1 MRWKLLRRRLSV
13 SAPRVIVR
21 SHLPWPLRW
30 AVAAV
35 VLGFSGAL
43 ALWAFETGKEIAGL
57 EADAKAELARLRIEV
72 QQLRQDRDTAQSI
85 ANAADGI
92 IKAERATQERLA
104 QDLRQ
109 AQARS
114 QDLEAD
120 LGFFQRLLPAAP
132 GQPLQ
137 LRALQAESPTP
148 GRTRYQM
155 LVMQQTSAPGPGG
168 GMSRPPPEFQ
178 GRYDIL
184 LGGLL
189 DGSPWSM
196 TLPGG
201 AQPLAVRQYARV
213 EGLIDHPPGVVLK
226 TVQARVTDAH
236 GAVRATETLR
246 LP

>member
-43 ALWAFETGKEIAGL
+43 ALWAFETGKDLAGL
-57 EADAKAELARLRIEV
+57 EADAKAELARLRVEV
-72 QQLRQDRDTAQSI
+72 QQLRDERDRAQSI

-92 IKAERATQERLA
+92 IKAERATHDRLA

-109 AQARS
+109 AQSRA

-137 LRALQAESPTP
+137 LRALQAEASAP

-155 LVMQQTSAPGPGG
+155 LVMQPGKSPA
-168 GMSRPPPEFQ
+168 EFQ

-184 LGGLL
+184 LGGTL
-189 DGSPWSM
+189 DGQPWSM

-201 AQPLAVRQYARV
+201 AQPLAIRQYARV
-213 EGLIDHPPGVVLK
+213 EGLIDHPAGVVLK
-226 TVQARVTDAH
+226 TVQARVTDAQ

>member
-43 ALWAFETGKEIAGL
+43 ALWAFETGKDLAGL
-57 EADAKAELARLRIEV
+57 EADAKDELARLRV
-72 QQLRQDRDTAQSI
+72 DVLTLRAERDRAQSI
-85 ANAADGI
+85 ANAADGLL
-92 IKAERATQERLA
+92 KAERATQDRLT

-109 AQARS
+109 AQARQ

-120 LGFFQRLLPAAP
+120 LGFFQRLLPTAA

-137 LRALQAESPTP
+137 LRALQAESPAP
-148 GRTRYQM
+148 GQTRFQM
-155 LVMQQTSAPGPGG
+155 LVMQSGAAPA
-168 GMSRPPPEFQ
+168 EFK
-178 GRYDIL
+178 GRYEIL
-184 LGGLL
+184 LGGQL
-189 DGSPWSM
+189 DGRPWTM
-196 TLPGG
+196 ALPGG
-201 AQPLAVRQYARV
+201 ARALTMRQYARV
-213 EGLIDHPPGVVLK
+213 DGLIDHPPEVVLK
-226 TVQARVTDAH
+226 TVQARVTDLQ

>member
-43 ALWAFETGKEIAGL
+43 ALWAFETGKELAGL
-57 EADAKAELARLRIEV
+57 EAGAKAELARLRIEV
-72 QQLRQDRDTAQSI
+72 QQLREERDRAQSV

-92 IKAERATQERLA
+92 IRAERATHDRLA
-104 QDLRQ
+104 QELRQ
-109 AQARS
+109 AQARA
-114 QDLEAD
+114 QDLETD

-137 LRALQAESPTP
+137 LRALQAESPAP

-155 LVMQQTSAPGPGG
+155 LVIQPGKAPG
-168 GMSRPPPEFQ
+168 EFQ

-189 DGSPWSM
+189 DGQPWSA

-201 AQPLAVRQYARV
+201 AQPLVIRQYARV

-226 TVQARVTDAH
+226 TVQARVTDGQ

>member
-72 QQLRQDRDTAQSI
+72 QQLRQERDTAQSI

-92 IKAERATQERLA
+92 IKAERATQERLT

-109 AQARS
+109 AQSRS

-137 LRALQAESPTP
+137 LRALQAESPAP

-155 LVMQQTSAPGPGG
+155 LVMQPAQPGQGGKAPA
-168 GMSRPPPEFQ
+168 EFQ

-189 DGSPWSM
+189 DGAPWSM

-201 AQPLAVRQYARV
+201 AQPLAIRQYARV

-226 TVQARVTDAH
+226 TVQARVTDAQ

>member
-43 ALWAFETGKEIAGL
+43 ALWAFETGKDLAGL
-57 EADAKAELARLRIEV
+57 EADAKAELGRLRVEV
-72 QQLRQDRDTAQSI
+72 AQLRAERDRAQTI
-85 ANAADGI
+85 ANAADGL
-92 IKAERATQERLA
+92 IKAERATHERLA
-104 QDLRQ
+104 QVQSR
-109 AQARS
+109 A

-137 LRALQAESPTP
+137 LRALQAESPAP

-155 LVMQQTSAPGPGG
+155 LVMQPGKAPA
-168 GMSRPPPEFQ
+168 EFQ

-184 LGGLL
+184 LGGQL
-189 DGSPWSM
+189 DGQPWSM

-201 AQPLAVRQYARV
+201 AQPLSIRQYARV

-226 TVQARVTDAH
+226 TVQARVTDAQ

-246 LP
+246 LQ

>member
-43 ALWAFETGKEIAGL
+43 ALWAFETGKDLAGL
-57 EADAKAELARLRIEV
+57 EADAKAELARLRVEV
-72 QQLRQDRDTAQSI
+72 QQLRDDRDRAQSI
-85 ANAADGI
+85 ANVADGI
-92 IKAERATQERLA
+92 IRTEQATHERLA
-104 QDLRQ
+104 QELRQ
-109 AQARS
+109 AQARA

-137 LRALQAESPTP
+137 LRALQAEAIAP

-155 LVMQQTSAPGPGG
+155 LVMQPGKAPPA
-168 GMSRPPPEFQ
+168 FH

-184 LGGLL
+184 LGGRLA
-189 DGSPWSM
+189 GQPWSL

-201 AQPLAVRQYARV
+201 AQPLTIRQYARV
-213 EGLIDHPPGVVLK
+213 DGLIDHPPEVVLQ
-226 TVQARVTDAH
+226 TVQARVFDAD
-236 GAVRATETLR
+236 GGVRATETLR
-246 LP
+246 LR